1 MAQPNQGDDQ
11 QDVRAQLLQL
21 LLDKIEQDNYPS
33 ATMLDIVEMLLTP
46 DDVARYAEVL
56 MAKLQDDT
64 YPRHSLIRRVVAL
77 G

>member
-1 MAQPNQGDDQ
+1 MAQGNQGDQ

-21 LLDKIEQDNYPS
+21 LLGKIEQDTYPS

-46 DDVARYAEVL
+46 DDVAAYAEVL
-56 MAKLQDDT
+56 MAKLEDDT
-64 YPRHSLIRRVVAL
+64 YPSNSLIRRVVAL